1 MAEGRKKN
9 SKTGVLMS
17 MNFGGINQSSATGT
31 RPYVSKDGEIVKTA
45 PLNLRH
51 LNVSYTPDNIKKF
64 MKNFLSIVSPVGISL
79 PIIKNNYE

>member
-31 RPYVSKDGEIVKTA
+31 RPYVSDF
-45 PLNLRH
+45 LN
-51 LNVSYTPDNIKKF
+51 PNIYKG
-64 MKNFLSIVSPVGISL
+64 LL
-79 PIIKNNYE
+79 PFGLIGTTYLTTNK

>member
-1 MAEGRKKN
+1 
-9 SKTGVLMS
+9 MS

-31 RPYVSKDGEIVKTA
+31 RPYVSRPYVSKDGEIVKTA